1 MKKIRFL
8 VTFCLVAA
16 AIVFLI
22 MAIVEQSV
30 WYRNIFLTVVTLTSW
45 VDFFIDPSGKVSFS
59 IRTGINVSRSTIF
72 VALLFTV
79 VTIIVWIQYC

>member
-59 IRTGINVSRSTIF
+59 SRTGINESRSTIF